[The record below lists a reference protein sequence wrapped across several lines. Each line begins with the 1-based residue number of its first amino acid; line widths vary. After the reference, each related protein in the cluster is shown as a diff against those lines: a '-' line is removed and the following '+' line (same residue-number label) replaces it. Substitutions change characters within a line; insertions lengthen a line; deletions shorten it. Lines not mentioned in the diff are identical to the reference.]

1 PVESGLK
8 GSGRRIAGPK
18 EVGSMTVRRR
28 VPLFAALV
36 ATAVV
41 LTGAMAFACTNLATL
56 NLSSASGK
64 PGDSIIVTGSSFR
77 MPANVTTGVQLRWNA
92 LDGPVLAEATPDKA
106 GNFST
111 TVTIPDA
118 QPDVYVLVAVLR
130 DAKGAD
136 TSGTPARAQ
145 FQVIGGAGKPVPAAA
160 GGQVVSGSA
169 TGTSSTTPVPLA
181 LLFGLRA
188 LGLGSFLAGALAV
201 ARLAR

>member
-1 PVESGLK
+1 
-8 GSGRRIAGPK
+8 
-18 EVGSMTVRRR
+18 MTVRRR
-28 VPLFAALV
+28 VPLFGALV

-41 LTGAMAFACTNLATL
+41 LTAAMAFACTNLATL

-64 PGDSIIVTGSSFR
+64 PGDGIIVTGSSFR

-145 FQVIGGAGKPVPAAA
+145 FQVLGGAGKPAPA
-160 GGQVVSGSA
+160 GTSGQVVAGTATQSSSA
-169 TGTSSTTPVPLA
+169 VPFA
-181 LLFGLRA
+181 LLFALGA
-188 LGLGSFLAGALAV
+188 LGLGLFLAGFVAV
-201 ARLAR
+201 ARQARKGEAPTPAPVRNK